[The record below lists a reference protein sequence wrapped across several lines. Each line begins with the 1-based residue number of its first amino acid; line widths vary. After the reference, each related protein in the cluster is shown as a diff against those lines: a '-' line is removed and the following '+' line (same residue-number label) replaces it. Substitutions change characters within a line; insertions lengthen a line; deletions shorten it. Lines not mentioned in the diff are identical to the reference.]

1 MKGIR
6 PFERPIHLI
15 SQRYQELARAMGGEE
30 TGRLA
35 RVECLLHID
44 VEELQAW
51 WQRKSLFGHWYTPGN
66 GTYLCDKVIEWDFV
80 SHVEVRDPQLT
91 VYSRRV
97 AKRDEDVGLRQCTFC
112 GVGSAPGWQ
121 ICVNRTTSGICY
133 TPLTKAGANDMLRAV
148 KHDDDFDMLRVVL
161 VGDEPRRRN
170 PQSGGRE
177 PLPKFFEPQGTQ
189 AREPGVQGGLRQ
201 PLCQVRVRRKV
212 SSGLHRQYCSQRTRR
227 AALRQEVEA

>member
-1 MKGIR
+1 M
-6 PFERPIHLI
+6 
-15 SQRYQELARAMGGEE
+15 
-30 TGRLA
+30 T
-35 RVECLLHID
+35 
-44 VEELQAW
+44 
-51 WQRKSLFGHWYTPGN
+51 GHWYTPGN

-121 ICVNRTTSGICY
+121 ICVNRTTSGICL

-161 VGDEPRRRN
+161 VGDEPSRRN
-170 PQSGGRE
+170 PQLGGRG
-177 PLPKFFEPQGTQ
+177 PSSKFSNPWIHKRVNRAVKEGFVSHY
-189 AREPGVQGGLRQ
+189 ARYEFDEKY
-201 PLCQVRVRRKV
+201 RRD
-212 SSGLHRQYCSQRTRR
+212 
-227 AALRQEVEA
+227 